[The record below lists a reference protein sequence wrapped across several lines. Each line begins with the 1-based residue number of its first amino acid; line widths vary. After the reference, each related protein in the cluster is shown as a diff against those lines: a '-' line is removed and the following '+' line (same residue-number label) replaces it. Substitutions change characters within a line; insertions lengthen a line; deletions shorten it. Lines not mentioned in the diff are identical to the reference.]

1 MAKGG
6 LYVNRTL
13 QEKIDLVVEWLKK
26 KVEEAGAKG
35 LVVGI
40 SGGIDSALV
49 AFLIKKAFPDDSL
62 GVILPCKSNPKDR
75 EDALEVIKISSI
87 KYLEIE
93 LSEMQDTLFKNVLVE
108 LDNKHLL
115 SDKNSLKLSDA
126 NLRAR
131 LRMSTIYCIANTLN
145 YLVVGTDNAAEVY
158 TGYFTKYGDGGVD
171 IIPLAN
177 LRKEEVYQWARHFG
191 VPKSVLDKPPSAGLW
206 EGQTDEDEMGTSYEM
221 VDKLLQGHDIPE
233 EDRIIIERLH
243 NRSAHKRKMPDAPP
257 KF

>member
-26 KVEEAGAKG
+26 KVKEAGAKG

-75 EDALEVIKISSI
+75 EDALEVIKISGI

-93 LSEMQDTLFKNVLVE
+93 LSEIQDTLFKNVWVE

-115 SDKNSLKLSDA
+115 SDRKNLKLSDA

-177 LRKEEVYQWARHFG
+177 LRKEEVYQWGRHFG

-221 VDKLLQGHDIPE
+221 VDKLLQGYDIPE